1 MKFTKFTMKKK
12 KAAKSETTIKDYVM
26 VRAIVT
32 FPIHVDCLDDE
43 YGVGAYLQSAAD
55 DWMDNGESNLTVFET
70 SPVTVKDL
78 QDFAKTNKEWY
89 ISTGDNSDA
98 DDLPLNG
105 LIEILSK
112 QTKKK

>member
-12 KAAKSETTIKDYVM
+12 AVKSETTIKDYVM
-26 VRAIVT
+26 VRATVT

-43 YGVGAYLQSAAD
+43 YGIGAYLQSAAD
-55 DWMDNGESNLTVFET
+55 DWMDNGESNITTVDT

-78 QDFAKTNKEWY
+78 QDFAKTVKEWY
-89 ISTGDNSDA
+89 ISTGNNNDV
-98 DDLPLNG
+98 DDLTIQE